1 MNDLGTKLS
10 HLPLVQRKELAE
22 VITQYRE
29 VFPDVPSKTNLIE
42 HDVDVGDS
50 APIKQHPYRVRPL
63 DAKIQTIAK
72 FPIPTSRK
80 ELARFLGMV
89 GYYRNFCLNF
99 SEIAAPLTNLL
110 SKKVKFVWTDDCQ
123 LAFDKVKLL
132 LQKSPVLKSPD
143 YEKPFK
149 LIIDSSDVGTG
160 SVLVQEAS
168 DGLDHPVSYF
178 SKKFLKY
185 QKNYSVVEKETL
197 GLVLALEHFDVYLGS
212 TPSKIKV
219 YTDHIPL
226 TFLKTMKNKNQRL
239 VKWSLALQEYN
250 LEIQHIPGSENVV
263 AH

>member
-1 MNDLGTKLS
+1 M
-10 HLPLVQRKELAE
+10 
-22 VITQYRE
+22 
-29 VFPDVPSKTNLIE
+29 
-42 HDVDVGDS
+42 
-50 APIKQHPYRVRPL
+50 
-63 DAKIQTIAK
+63 
-72 FPIPTSRK
+72 
-80 ELARFLGMV
+80 
-89 GYYRNFCLNF
+89 NF

-132 LQKSPVLKSPD
+132 LQKSPVLKKSPD

-197 GLVLALEHFDVYLGS
+197 GLVLALKHLGS
-212 TPSKIKV
+212 TPFKIKV
-219 YTDHIPL
+219 YTDHNPL
-226 TFLKTMKNKNQRL
+226 TFLKQ
-239 VKWSLALQEYN
+239 
-250 LEIQHIPGSENVV
+250 
-263 AH
+263 

>member
-1 MNDLGTKLS
+1 MVKKISDTNY
-10 HLPLVQRKELAE
+10 LVKTPGRRKETQVCDINMLKAYHE
-22 VITQYRE
+22 KTKPELVILNNRLGLENPTHSE
-29 VFPDVPSKTNLIE
+29 SC
-42 HDVDVGDS
+42 VG
-50 APIKQHPYRVRPL
+50 QGQVRTL

-72 FPIPTSRK
+72 FPIPTSQK
-80 ELARFLGMV
+80 ELARFLGMA

-110 SKKVKFVWTDDCQ
+110 SKKVKFVWADDCQ
-123 LAFDKVKLL
+123 MAFDKVKLL

-185 QKNYSVVEKETL
+185 QKNY
-197 GLVLALEHFDVYLGS
+197 
-212 TPSKIKV
+212 
-219 YTDHIPL
+219 
-226 TFLKTMKNKNQRL
+226 
-239 VKWSLALQEYN
+239 W
-250 LEIQHIPGSENVV
+250 
-263 AH
+263 